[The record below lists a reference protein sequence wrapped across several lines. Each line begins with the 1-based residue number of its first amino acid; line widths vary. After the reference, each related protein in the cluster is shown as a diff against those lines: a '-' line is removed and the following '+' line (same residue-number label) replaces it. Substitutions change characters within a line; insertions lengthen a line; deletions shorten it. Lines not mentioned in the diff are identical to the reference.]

1 MMQIRNVNGT
11 GNAVQAVKEQ
21 PGVTADSVSK
31 DIQSKIMNAQKRR
44 QELSSNME
52 MTAEEKADKRQ
63 KIQQEISDLKRE
75 LRQRQAEEKKKQQ
88 EAEKA
93 KEAKEEQKENAFRDA
108 IKEQQ
113 KTQPAQSTNG
123 QPEERPGADDG
134 RRTDSRKPEE
144 EGRDSLPDVMHKSI
158 STKAAVDQIRI
169 LRNTATQRDGVV
181 RVREAEINQDGVRGA
196 DVTAQKKEQRAE
208 IQKETRRVEQMQ
220 TFMFEGKSRRTET
233 AIGVRNHFP
242 GGVREKG
249 LYNNNGMMFK
259 TNFQS
264 VQMDMKQ

>member
-1 MMQIRNVNGT
+1 MMQVSNVNGT
-11 GNAVQAVKEQ
+11 GTNVQAVKEQ
-21 PGVTADSVSK
+21 PSVTVDSVSK
-31 DIQSKIMNAQKRR
+31 DIQSKIMNAQKQR
-44 QELSSNME
+44 QELSSNTE

-93 KEAKEEQKENAFRDA
+93 KEAKEEQKKQASRDA

-113 KTQPAQSTNG
+113 EAQPAQSTNG
-123 QPEERPGADDG
+123 QQENMPGADNG
-134 RRTDSRKPEE
+134 SRTDSQKPEE
-144 EGRDSLPDVMHKSI
+144 GRGTLPDVMHKSI
-158 STKAAVDQIRI
+158 STEATVKQVRI
-169 LRNTATQRDGVV
+169 LKNTNMQRDGII
-181 RVREAEINQDGVRGA
+181 RIREAEINQDGLRGA
-196 DVTAQKKEQRAE
+196 DAEALKKEQRTE
-208 IQKETRRVEQMQ
+208 IQKETQRMEQMQ
-220 TFMFEGKSRRTET
+220 AFMFGGRSKGTEPI
-233 AIGVRNHFP
+233 IGVWEHSA
-242 GGVREKG
+242 GGSRAKG